1 MNSALSPDVTTNSDR
16 FVERKTSATQANHE
30 TILGMNPAVNLA
42 SRYVEIN
49 RDIALLTAKYA
60 ANDGTANVSRL
71 VLRAAALQARAHNDD
86 QTVADAMRAF
96 CAEIGQ

>member
-1 MNSALSPDVTTNSDR
+1 MNTV
-16 FVERKTSATQANHE
+16 
-30 TILGMNPAVNLA
+30 VNLA

-60 ANDGTANVSRL
+60 ANDGIANVSRL
-71 VLRAAALQARAHNDD
+71 VLRAAAVQARAYNSDK
-86 QTVADAMRAF
+86 TIGDAMRSF

>member
-1 MNSALSPDVTTNSDR
+1 M
-16 FVERKTSATQANHE
+16 KTAAT
-30 TILGMNPAVNLA
+30 LA

-49 RDIALLTAKYA
+49 REVALLTRKYA
-60 ANDGTANVSRL
+60 EDDSTANISRL

-86 QTVADAMRAF
+86 QTIADAMRAF

>member
-1 MNSALSPDVTTNSDR
+1 MNT
-16 FVERKTSATQANHE
+16 
-30 TILGMNPAVNLA
+30 AVNLA

-86 QTVADAMRAF
+86 KTVADAMRAF